1 MKVVSFDVGI
11 KNLAYCVF
19 VYEENRIIVQDWGI
33 VNLLDE
39 AKVEQHP
46 CNHCITKQGTPSLC
60 GKKAKYRKDDA
71 FLCEIHAK
79 SCAKRQSWTFE
90 KKEWSKSSLKLQTK
104 EFLQSL
110 LRTFSPCFVVP
121 STKKEC
127 LEKIE
132 EHLSKVTMY
141 RLETKRTKGANEVD
155 LVSVGKNMKA
165 ALDGIDALHHDVTH
179 VLIENQISKIATRM
193 KTVQGML
200 TQYFIMQ
207 NQLPEISY
215 VSSTNKLKD
224 FQGNDSGDSA
234 NTYSQHKKDSVK
246 ISRIILEENPGLGSW
261 EHLWSVTKK
270 DDLADSFLQGLW
282 FFKHQKLITYADN
295 LKINCITL
303 T

>member
-19 VYEENRIIVQDWGI
+19 VYEEKRLCVQDWGI
-33 VNLLDE
+33 VNLLDQP
-39 AKVEQHP
+39 KSVQP
-46 CNHCITKQGTPSLC
+46 LCNHVMTKQGAQSIC
-60 GKKAKYRKDDA
+60 SRNAKYRKDDA

-104 EFLQSL
+104 EFLQTLLQSFSL
-110 LRTFSPCFVVP
+110 NFVLP

-132 EHLSKVTMY
+132 EHLSKVTIY
-141 RLETKRTKGANEVD
+141 RLENKRAKGANEVD
-155 LVSVGKNMKA
+155 LVSVGKNMKT
-165 ALDGIDALHHDVTH
+165 ALNAIDALHHDVTH

-207 NQLPEISY
+207 DHIPEISY
-215 VSSTNKLKD
+215 ISSSNKLKD
-224 FQGNDSGDSA
+224 FQEKGAEDAA

-246 ISRIILEENPGLGSW
+246 ISRIILEENPDLGSW
-261 EHLWSVTKK
+261 EHLWSIAKK

-282 FFKHQKLITYADN
+282 FFKNRKLITYADN